1 MGQNFSAEKEDY
13 ACRGRVKNIIIFTL
27 VIVIIFL
34 SKCVGDNE
42 VIVSEPITII
52 ETETLLDTIETVTT
66 KTLWKTNTHFIYDT
80 VIINVPIKVDTLNII
95 QKYRK
100 KNVCIDTLQ
109 IDSIGYVQVI
119 DTIYNNSTLSRNYIP
134 EIDIPIKTIRTVENI
149 NKLELYAG
157 FGARYN
163 MEKVNWMGLE
173 GGVKNKKG
181 NLFILGIG
189 TDTENNLSV
198 GGSIHWKLKSE

>member
-80 VIINVPIKVDTLNII
+80 VIINVPIKPIETPRKRLIPARSFKNNTARIVII
-95 QKYRK
+95 
-100 KNVCIDTLQ
+100 N
-109 IDSIGYVQVI
+109 
-119 DTIYNNSTLSRNYIP
+119 
-134 EIDIPIKTIRTVENI
+134 
-149 NKLELYAG
+149 G
-157 FGARYN
+157 FIAIIAADLANPTR
-163 MEKVNWMGLE
+163 
-173 GGVKNKKG
+173 
-181 NLFILGIG
+181 
-189 TDTENNLSV
+189 
-198 GGSIHWKLKSE
+198 

>member
-66 KTLWKTNTHFIYDT
+66 KTLWKTNTHDFQMLICCKT
-80 VIINVPIKVDTLNII
+80 
-95 QKYRK
+95 
-100 KNVCIDTLQ
+100 
-109 IDSIGYVQVI
+109 
-119 DTIYNNSTLSRNYIP
+119 
-134 EIDIPIKTIRTVENI
+134 IPIGVRTEI
-149 NKLELYAG
+149 SELYK
-157 FGARYN
+157 
-163 MEKVNWMGLE
+163 KVMKPNFPGLSSTNQ
-173 GGVKNKKG
+173 K
-181 NLFILGIG
+181 
-189 TDTENNLSV
+189 
-198 GGSIHWKLKSE
+198 